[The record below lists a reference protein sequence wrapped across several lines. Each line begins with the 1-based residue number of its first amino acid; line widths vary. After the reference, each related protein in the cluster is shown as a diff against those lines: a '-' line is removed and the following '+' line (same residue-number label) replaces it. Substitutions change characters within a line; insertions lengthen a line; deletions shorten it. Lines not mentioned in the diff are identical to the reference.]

1 EEDAIGAL
9 VQSVLAQ
16 TVRPDRWVIVSDGS
30 RDRTE
35 EIVEELIIN
44 EPWITLVRIEGGQ
57 QRDFA
62 SKAYALQRGLLE
74 LRLPDYLFQPDP
86 QKGKLREDFLG
97 VLDGDLRLAPGY
109 FAQLL
114 QVFDGEPELGL
125 AGGQIFEEYDGKQLE
140 QDISRDAVAGA
151 VHLFRRE
158 AFEKTGGF
166 RPLKDGGED
175 TLMELEVRAA
185 GWQTRTVR
193 ELAVTH
199 QGQVISGSGGQLA
212 LRFRRGY
219 LNWRFGYDPFFAWV
233 AIAYRSLQAPVILGG
248 ICQAAGY
255 LWAGIK
261 RPERLVSPDLRR
273 FLLAEQRS
281 KLRALFRRG
290 DRLR

>member
-1 EEDAIGAL
+1 MTFALITAARDEEDAISAL

-16 TVRPDRWVIVSDGS
+16 SLRPDRWVIVSDGS

-35 EIVEELIIN
+35 EIVEELIRN
-44 EPWITLVRIEGGQ
+44 EPWITLVPIEGGQ

-62 SKAYALQRGLLE
+62 SKVYALQRGLAE
-74 LRLPDYLFQPDP
+74 LGELQEDY
-86 QKGKLREDFLG
+86 LG
-97 VLDGDLRLAPGY
+97 VLDGDLRLEPGY

-114 QVFDGEPELGL
+114 QVFEGEPELGL
-125 AGGQIFEEYDGKQLE
+125 AGGQIFEEYEGKRIE
-140 QDISRDAVAGA
+140 HDISRGAVAGA
-151 VHLFRRE
+151 VHFFRRQ

-175 TLMELEVRAA
+175 TLLELEVRAA

-193 ELAVTH
+193 QLAVTH
-199 QGQVISGSGGQLA
+199 QGQVISGTGGQLA

-261 RPERLVSPDLRR
+261 RPERVVSPELRR

-281 KLRALFRRG
+281 KLRSLLRRG

>member
-1 EEDAIGAL
+1 MTLALITAARDEEDGIGAL

-16 TVRPDRWVIVSDGS
+16 SVRPDRWVIVSDGS

-35 EIVEELIIN
+35 EIVEELILN
-44 EPWITLVRIEGGQ
+44 EPWIILVRIEGGQ

-62 SKAYALQRGLLE
+62 SKAYALQRGLAE
-74 LRLPDYLFQPDP
+74 LGGL
-86 QKGKLREDFLG
+86 GEDFLG
-97 VLDGDLRLAPGY
+97 VLDGDLRLEPGY

-114 QVFDGEPELGL
+114 QVFEGESELGL
-125 AGGQIFEEYDGKQLE
+125 AGGQIIEEYEGKRIE
-140 QDISRDAVAGA
+140 HDISRDAVAGA

-233 AIAYRSLQAPVILGG
+233 AIAYRSLQAPVIFGG